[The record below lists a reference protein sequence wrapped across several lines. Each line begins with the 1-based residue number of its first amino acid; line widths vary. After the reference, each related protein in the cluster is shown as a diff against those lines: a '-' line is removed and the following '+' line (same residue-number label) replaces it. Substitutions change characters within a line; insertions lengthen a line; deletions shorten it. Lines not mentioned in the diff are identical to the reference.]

1 MLGRPLRLGLLP
13 AVVTELRAE
22 LQRPRMISG
31 EGLRAADP
39 LLVKE
44 DGLVEV
50 LLAEGFVSFGLDRLD
65 VLERDCAGQWGVLHF
80 ELFLNCYNKLVRRS
94 SPGS

>member
-22 LQRPRMISG
+22 LQRPRMISR

-39 LLVKE
+39 LLVEE

-50 LLAEGFVSFGLDRLD
+50 LLAEGFVSFGFD
-65 VLERDCAGQWGVLHF
+65 
-80 ELFLNCYNKLVRRS
+80 
-94 SPGS
+94 